1 MARQSLSVT
10 TTPADPGPTETKV
23 PEPGSPA
30 KAKRPRRLSESRMA
44 TLRQAVPILGVVVV
58 VVLVAAIAYFV
69 YASNRR
75 GAVTLGNDLVT
86 ATDRR
91 VGAQMRSYFLP
102 AQQFLT
108 LADVAAGGRG
118 VWEAAPEMERF
129 ARYVL
134 GSGGS
139 ITGYLYADTQ
149 GNTLYVVRNDK
160 GGFDTNMVDR
170 RDGPARS
177 TLTRRDAE
185 DKTIAV
191 EDNPKT
197 TYDPRTRPWYKGA
210 EKARAIYWS
219 GAYWF
224 AEQKKPGLTVSIP
237 HFDGEGKLQSVM
249 ALDIELSTFD
259 TFLDQLNIGAHG
271 RAMVL
276 DGDGR
281 LIAYPDDNW
290 LPAKDP
296 DAKAPKLDDLDEP
309 VLSYAYSVLRV
320 EGSGRRILT
329 IGEDRYIFSAEP
341 ARRLAGLDWIVLIVV
356 PETDFVGFVADSGM
370 TALLMSIAVVLVVAG
385 LTSFLAWRSVKAER
399 RAFAATQRQEALEVR
414 STSFIELA
422 RDSVAVDAEEAGLA
436 RATESAAVACN
447 AMRVA
452 VWRLS
457 RDGRT
462 LSCEDCFDRDV
473 ADHTSGLALH
483 DDEMPNLF
491 AALAKG
497 EAIDTS
503 DAGHDRRTSEL
514 FASYLEP
521 LEITSVYLSP
531 IVMSGRLMGML
542 SVEDPGRGESAAGL
556 GPFCDA
562 LSVLLAL
569 RFAAAAAPA
578 PTAPRAEL
586 VAANVAAA
594 VAAKASAM
602 PASAP
607 PAAPPPARTE
617 GDSIVARRA
626 RLERTLLTQNT
637 SLAKLGESALDGAAI
652 GVIKLPNWTTVT
664 QKPADCDD
672 LTAMDSIVHEL
683 RCAIEKSDV
692 SYAALLD
699 DQIVLASFSP
709 GGATLAEDAAC
720 VAAAMLD
727 LRDQLIELEDR
738 WVTTLDF
745 RLAIDVGPVMSSTVA
760 TVPPSRNLWGGS
772 VGIAKVLA
780 STTARRTIA
789 VSEAAY
795 DLLSTRFLFRSR
807 GTYFLPETGTMRTF
821 VMVGRL

>member
-1 MARQSLSVT
+1 
-10 TTPADPGPTETKV
+10 
-23 PEPGSPA
+23 
-30 KAKRPRRLSESRMA
+30 MA

-86 ATDRR
+86 AIDRR

-108 LADVAAGGRG
+108 LADVAAAGRG
-118 VWEAAPEMERF
+118 VWEVAPEMERF

-134 GSGGS
+134 GNGGS
-139 ITGYLYADTQ
+139 ITGYIYADTA
-149 GNTLYVVRNDK
+149 GNALYVARNDK
-160 GGFDTNMVDR
+160 GGFDTEMVDR
-170 RDGPARS
+170 RNGPAHA
-177 TLTRRDAE
+177 TRTKRDAD

-191 EDNPKT
+191 EDKPNT
-197 TYDPRTRPWYKGA
+197 TYDPRTRPWYQGA
-210 EKARAIYWS
+210 VNARAIYWS

-224 AEQKKPGLTVSIP
+224 SEQRKPGITVSIP

-271 RAMVL
+271 RAIVL
-276 DGDGR
+276 DASGR
-281 LIAYPDDNW
+281 LIAYPDDTW
-290 LPAKDP
+290 LSAKDP
-296 DAKAPKLDDLDEP
+296 DAKAPTLDEVGDP
-309 VLSYAYSVLRV
+309 VLSYAYNVLRV

-329 IGEDRYIFSAEP
+329 IGEDRFIFSAEP
-341 ARRLAGLDWIVLIVV
+341 VRRLAGLDWIVLIVV

-385 LTSFLAWRSVKAER
+385 LTGFLAWRSVKAER
-399 RAFAATQRQEALEVR
+399 RAFAATRRQEALEVR
-414 STSFIELA
+414 SASFIELA
-422 RDSVAVDAEEAGLA
+422 QDSVAVDAEEAGLA

-452 VWRLS
+452 IWRLS

-473 ADHTSGLALH
+473 ADHTSGLTLH

-497 EAIDTS
+497 ETIDTS

-514 FASYLEP
+514 FARYLEP

-542 SVEDPGRGESAAGL
+542 SVEDPRRGESAAGL

-569 RFAAAAAPA
+569 RFAAATAPPPA
-578 PTAPRAEL
+578 APRAEI

-594 VAAKASAM
+594 VAATASAM

-607 PAAPPPARTE
+607 PPVPSP

-664 QKPADCDD
+664 QKPADCAE

-699 DQIVLASFSP
+699 DQIVLAAFSAD
-709 GGATLAEDAAC
+709 GATLAENAAC

-780 STTARRTIA
+780 GTAAGRTIA

-807 GTYFLPETGTMRTF
+807 GTYFLPETGAMRTF